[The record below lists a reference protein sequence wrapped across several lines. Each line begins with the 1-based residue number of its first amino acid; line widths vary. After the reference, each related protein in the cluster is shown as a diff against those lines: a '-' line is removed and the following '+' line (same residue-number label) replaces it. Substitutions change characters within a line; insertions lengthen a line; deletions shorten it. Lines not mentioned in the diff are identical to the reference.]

1 MIWGT
6 FIFGNLHPCFQL
18 KTFHPNLHFHS
29 SAAIRGKKP
38 ANKQKICKHGTQI
51 RKVCHQFPHK
61 LGYAQTDPNQKRSEH
76 SKTLT
81 ARYLFSNDSPH
92 PASLIPSCR
101 IIHANCRTYRQEPSV
116 RNCATSPD
124 ERQSRITDT
133 WAVWFRN
140 NSPQWLYTRIDRAW
154 SCRALGV
161 LPAASAKAQKLLVA
175 RRPCWISWHAPA
187 CGVCTNASI
196 FKPHHIYI
204 YKYVSGHL
212 HVCTYACM
220 HACMHACTCLYV
232 CMDTWMHVCMYA
244 CM

>member
-61 LGYAQTDPNQKRSEH
+61 LGYAQTDPNQTRCEH

-140 NSPQWLYTRIDRAW
+140 NSPQWLLGLTVRGLAVHW
-154 SCRALGV
+154 GSCLQHQPKHRNCWWRGGLVGSPGMP
-161 LPAASAKAQKLLVA
+161 LPVA
-175 RRPCWISWHAPA
+175 YARMHQYLNH
-187 CGVCTNASI
+187 T
-196 FKPHHIYI
+196 HTYI
-204 YKYVSGHL
+204 YKYVSGHM
-212 HVCTYACM
+212 HVCTYV
-220 HACMHACTCLYV
+220 CMHACTCLYV